1 MTFISRRDLL
11 KRAAVVGAA
20 AAGCDRREKRFSLLD
35 PVERPAER
43 SAKDADMAE
52 RLG

>member
-20 AAGCDRREKRFSLLD
+20 AAA
-35 PVERPAER
+35 PTVAAVEATPR
-43 SAKDADMAE
+43 
-52 RLG
+52 

>member
-20 AAGCDRREKRFSLLD
+20 AMPADAARERC
-35 PVERPAER
+35 
-43 SAKDADMAE
+43 
-52 RLG
+52 G

>member
-20 AAGCDRREKRFSLLD
+20 ATGG
-35 PVERPAER
+35 PAER
-43 SAKDADMAE
+43 NASAEAA
-52 RLG
+52 RAT